1 MATDYTPRQRAGAPM
16 TGFASAAQVLGGR
29 YVKQTAT
36 ITTDGDIPVG
46 HAAAGQ
52 AGLGVA
58 EYDSAPTTLDAG
70 AIKRRVSI
78 TRPGDH
84 IRWKVGTAGITF
96 GAILTPDAN
105 GLAITA
111 NGTTDYVAA
120 VALQTVSANAEF
132 VLAIQISPRVGA

>member
-1 MATDYTPRQRAGAPM
+1 MATDYKPRNRAAQPI

-36 ITTDGDIPVG
+36 LTAGGDIPIG

-58 EYDSAPTTLDAG
+58 EYDSAPTTLDA
-70 AIKRRVSI
+70 ASTKRRVSV

-84 IRWKVGTAGITF
+84 IRWKVGAAAITV
-96 GAILTPDAN
+96 GANLSPDAN
-105 GLAITA
+105 GLAKTA
-111 NGTTDYVAA
+111 NGTTDMVVA
-120 VALQTVSANAEF
+120 VALQTVGANADE
-132 VLAIQISPRVGA
+132 VLAIQVDPRPGA